1 MKGAA
6 YITNMIH
13 CRQTAIFSNNID
25 FEGQKTWESSWVSS
39 WESWESSWDSSWELW
54 ESSWVSSWELWV
66 VLWTYKSNHTWQT
79 WYMTNTYIFK
89 QHRLWRTKKFV
100 HWNPIPKC
108 PTPAKPDYPAH
119 LRWHIQIEYTQHHH
133 HVGCVGWRKVFEI
146 FSVFRP
152 LLSKFF
158 LWWISKISTMK

>member
-1 MKGAA
+1 M
-6 YITNMIH
+6 
-13 CRQTAIFSNNID
+13 
-25 FEGQKTWESSWVSS
+25 
-39 WESWESSWDSSWELW
+39 
-54 ESSWVSSWELWV
+54 SSWELWV

-89 QHRLWRTKKFV
+89 QHRLWRTKNFV

-133 HVGCVGWRKVFEI
+133 HVGCVGWRKVFEK

-158 LWWISKISTMK
+158 LWWISKISTIEIALFHEIRGARSHSTCCQNTPEFSFLWSPKSRHMSEKWGCWTIFFFFVRNLK